1 MPPTVSVASF
11 VFGVV
16 FLLAALV
23 GKDLKLVTVEL
34 PALGPGRRLLLGSF
48 GLALT
53 MFGLLDGQRLVVGSP
68 ISPSPVTSQ
77 ALSIRT
83 PSAAAIVATKMMPIA
98 TAGERVLPCLAD
110 VLETDLVILPMEA
123 ARRTDSKW
131 GHGQPRAGVMAMQFE
146 DPTGIRGGV
155 KFATVASG
163 AGVDILG
170 VFDATCQPVTTY
182 TNESNPT
189 QPKDHPYAYET
200 MRYQFGEVVYAADLG
215 YGEGNGLI
223 SVRAQQVDP

>member
-53 MFGLLDGQRLVVGSP
+53 MFGLLDGQLPVVGSP

-83 PSAAAIVATKMMPIA
+83 PSAAATWSEPFRS
-98 TAGERVLPCLAD
+98 TR
-110 VLETDLVILPMEA
+110 
-123 ARRTDSKW
+123 
-131 GHGQPRAGVMAMQFE
+131 
-146 DPTGIRGGV
+146 
-155 KFATVASG
+155 
-163 AGVDILG
+163 
-170 VFDATCQPVTTY
+170 
-182 TNESNPT
+182 
-189 QPKDHPYAYET
+189 
-200 MRYQFGEVVYAADLG
+200 
-215 YGEGNGLI
+215 
-223 SVRAQQVDP
+223 